1 MFIHLDLIDLIYTQL
16 IAVTVFNEFILNINV
31 KYLSVTLRVTLTDFL
46 N

>member
-1 MFIHLDLIDLIYTQL
+1 MFIYLDLIDLIYTQL
-16 IAVTVFNEFILNINV
+16 IAVTVFNELILNINV